1 MCGGWCGRQ
10 AGDRIQG
17 VVENSP
23 LYEIIQDT
31 TFTRW
36 VGRLRDK
43 NAVNR
48 IYARIDNAEMGLLG
62 DVRSIGGQIYEM
74 RIDYGPGYRL
84 YFLRQGNSRLVFL
97 FGGDKDSQRRDIPRA
112 RQLAQEWRERSG

>member
-1 MCGGWCGRQ
+1 M
-10 AGDRIQG
+10 
-17 VVENSP
+17 VEDSA
-23 LYEIIQDT
+23 LYEIIQDV
-31 TFTRW
+31 TFRRW
-36 VGRLRDK
+36 VSRLRDK
-43 NAVNR
+43 NAANR
-48 IYARIDNAEMGLLG
+48 IYARIDNAEIGRLG

-112 RQLAQEWRERSG
+112 RQLAQEWRARGG